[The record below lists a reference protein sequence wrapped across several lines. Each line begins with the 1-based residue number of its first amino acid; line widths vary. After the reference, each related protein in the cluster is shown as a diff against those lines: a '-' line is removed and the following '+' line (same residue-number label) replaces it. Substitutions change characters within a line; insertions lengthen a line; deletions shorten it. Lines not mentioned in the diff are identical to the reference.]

1 MADYYDKML
10 IAILSAMV
18 AGAVVS
24 VHPAVALHHGLAG
37 GSLVSTVVLYE
48 IMFRNPPVEP
58 TRSTTTAS
66 VVVGV
71 GWVLTTV
78 LAL

>member
-1 MADYYDKML
+1 MTYYYDKML

-18 AGAVVS
+18 AGAVVG
-24 VHPAVALHHGLAG
+24 VHPAIALHYGLAG
-37 GSLVSTVVLYE
+37 GSLVSTLVLYE